1 MNGLSFFHLISQM
14 ATVALILVKYLYFTI
29 IEPVPAK
36 YLKYKSLEIS
46 TYVVR
51 GLLGHCT
58 LCNSNNPSKPRFD
71 QSFRLGK

>member
-36 YLKYKSLEIS
+36 YLKYKSLENF
-46 TYVVR
+46 
-51 GLLGHCT
+51 H
-58 LCNSNNPSKPRFD
+58 LCGTRFA
-71 QSFRLGK
+71 RPLHIV